1 MATRYYNSRTY
12 GLQKETRNY
21 LRRLYTF
28 NRELA
33 SSDIADID
41 NFIKGCKQLGIWQ
54 SMVCWP
60 LRSQQN
66 IGSGSTVLSFG
77 GLGNYNGTMVN
88 TTTWSLS
95 GIQSGGASFS
105 GSQINISTTI
115 IRVINF
121 GASIFGVISNNND
134 DNYSIIQVADS
145 DGNPTYPSILCNQA
159 ISLGVIPVVTRN
171 STRYFQAT
179 RGGAFSAGFSSVA
192 GVIRSTS
199 QSNFRNGTLIA
210 NEINLN
216 VMNPDSQT
224 LVNTAF
230 IAGRG
235 NGTITGGGVISP
247 ISLISTIMFSNEQIT
262 NLHNLYKT
270 TIGKGLG
277 LP

>member
-66 IGSGSTVLSFG
+66 IGSGSTVLSLG
-77 GLGNYNGTMVN
+77 GYSGGVFNGTMVN
-88 TTTWSLS
+88 SPTWGTTGVTSLVSSAQGISVTFRNLSLEEQTLFGVGRNFVAGAGYVLIARNSTGGTQNGMNLRAQEFGAVYSSIQQVGGTTTVSVNDASSNVFLGYAVAANTTS
-95 GIQSGGASFS
+95 GQNIRFPSVISTNTALSFS
-105 GSQINISTTI
+105 GPLTNTDPLWIGRRNAASGTADNTMAFASVFTKD
-115 IRVINF
+115 IRLNW
-121 GASIFGVISNNND
+121 NNL
-134 DNYSIIQVADS
+134 YS
-145 DGNPTYPSILCNQA
+145 
-159 ISLGVIPVVTRN
+159 
-171 STRYFQAT
+171 
-179 RGGAFSAGFSSVA
+179 
-192 GVIRSTS
+192 
-199 QSNFRNGTLIA
+199 
-210 NEINLN
+210 
-216 VMNPDSQT
+216 
-224 LVNTAF
+224 
-230 IAGRG
+230 
-235 NGTITGGGVISP
+235 
-247 ISLISTIMFSNEQIT
+247 
-262 NLHNLYKT
+262 LYKT